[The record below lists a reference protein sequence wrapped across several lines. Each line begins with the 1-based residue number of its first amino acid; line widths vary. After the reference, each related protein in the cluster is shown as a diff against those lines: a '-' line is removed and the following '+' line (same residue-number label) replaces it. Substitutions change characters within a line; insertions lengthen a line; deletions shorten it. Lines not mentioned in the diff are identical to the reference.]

1 MQSPNQL
8 PRHSR
13 GECSLQHVGGMEG
26 WKQRRAVFFNQI
38 YHWQGCLLCADTSN
52 LSPPY
57 CEFGEISQTAQHY
70 QHQPWLSFVDEE
82 HLGGQ
87 GEKGDLSH
95 CIPVIL
101 SCCKA
106 LEGAAEGEGCSSSQ
120 QLNTNHRRTRLFAPM
135 IILKEA
141 QGSLNKTLKALSVL
155 CIPFCV

>member
-1 MQSPNQL
+1 
-8 PRHSR
+8 
-13 GECSLQHVGGMEG
+13 METE
-26 WKQRRAVFFNQI
+26 KSSVFNQI

-106 LEGAAEGEGCSSSQ
+106 LEGAAEGEGGSSSQ